1 MTGTP
6 IALVTGA
13 SGKIGKNLIAHLL
26 IQKWTVIAISSQPTK
41 IKNENLTWIQ
51 TSWEKLHEIVLPKID
66 VVYHL
71 AGQNNAYIARNNVSE
86 DIQSNLILTVN
97 LLEALKKNSIKPL
110 FITLG
115 SATEYGSQNKEELTE
130 TSNADPETFY
140 EVAKIST
147 RNYIEQYERE
157 GIIRKSVS
165 LRITN
170 IYGMSKSIGDNDR
183 GFIDDA
189 IYRSLHNLDITCFG
203 AGDYLRDYLH
213 ISDLVQALATTYL
226 RESSLKSNTYNLSFG
241 KSYTVIEVLE
251 KIQNLA
257 QNRLSSTSKIIKI
270 NFPSNKYAI
279 EKRNAKVNS
288 NKFREESNW
297 EPLLDIE
304 NGLNISFD
312 KYLAEQDNG

>member
-26 IQKWTVIAISSQPTK
+26 LQKWTVIAISSQPTK

-51 TSWEKLHEIVLPKID
+51 ISWEKLHEIVLPKID

-115 SATEYGSQNKEELTE
+115 SATEYGSRNKDEITE
-130 TSNADPETFY
+130 NSNAAPETFY

-147 RNYIEQYERE
+147 RNYVEQYERE

-183 GFIDDA
+183 GFIDDS
-189 IYRSLHNLDITCFG
+189 IYRSIQSLDITCFG
-203 AGDYLRDYLH
+203 SGDFLRDYLH
-213 ISDLVQALATTYL
+213 INDLVEALATTFL
-226 RESSLKSNTYNLSFG
+226 RESSLKSNVYNLSFG
-241 KSYTVIEVLE
+241 ESHTVIQVLE

-257 QNRLSSTSKIIKI
+257 KNRLNSTSKIINI
-270 NFPSNKYAI
+270 DFPSNKYAI
-279 EKRNAKVNS
+279 EKRNSKVNS
-288 NKFREESNW
+288 KKFREESRW
-297 EPLLDIE
+297 EPFLNIE
-304 NGLNISFD
+304 NGLNLSFD
-312 KYLAEQDNG
+312 KYLAEQDNV